1 MTYKFS
7 SLLLIIKIS
16 LINEHALNANQ
27 LSLKIKF
34 IDLCDEEIKYL
45 FDHKLNVDLS
55 DVKYCFIKL
64 TIQILINSLQ
74 QWNLM
79 EIFRSLQYCI
89 ESEMLSHC
97 GWDYSILLQ

>member
-1 MTYKFS
+1 MRELTAQGWMTYKFS

-34 IDLCDEEIKYL
+34 IDLSDEEIKYL
-45 FDHKLNVDLS
+45 VDHKLSLDLS

-74 QWNLM
+74 QWNL
-79 EIFRSLQYCI
+79 I
-89 ESEMLSHC
+89 EK
-97 GWDYSILLQ
+97 